1 VAEDARLRHN
11 ALPVADGILLDAV
24 VGHFAGSDAG
34 VVLFAGGG
42 QANDVGGGDES
53 ADGEEALVLWEEVF
67 EVRHS
72 GLRFD
77 DGGDEAKM
85 KRRWSEGEADGLDE
99 SEAVAIKKLIA
110 A

>member
-1 VAEDARLRHN
+1 
-11 ALPVADGILLDAV
+11 
-24 VGHFAGSDAG
+24 
-34 VVLFAGGG
+34 
-42 QANDVGGGDES
+42 
-53 ADGEEALVLWEEVF
+53 
-67 EVRHS
+67 
-72 GLRFD
+72 LRFD